1 MTRAYETIW
10 VLIAVFAIAV
20 TVTGSMTMLVGL
32 AIGFVVFGMI
42 FAGMMMILPA
52 TVAHRNHPE
61 IP

>member
-1 MTRAYETIW
+1 MTRIYETIW
-10 VLIAVFAIAV
+10 ALIAVFAIAV
-20 TVTGSMTMLVGL
+20 TVTGNMTMMVGL

>member
-1 MTRAYETIW
+1 MTRIYETIW
-10 VLIAVFAIAV
+10 ALIAVFAIAV
-20 TVTGSMTMLVGL
+20 TVTGNMTMLVGV